1 MFFHFS
7 STDTEGLFK
16 AFTAEAITN
25 ADPGTFS
32 SMVALFA
39 LSSVVNQQINSVY
52 SPKNSR
58 LFSLFTRVIG
68 PCGGCKSEPIQL
80 ISIYWTF
87 KSFHFIVHLIIVR
100 FVMSYT
106 LPLTYELQE
115 KQLDVVKVYKAVD
128 TVIQSLKECREQVDT
143 QHAKWFKEVVDFA
156 KTINVVP
163 CVKRIAGQQT
173 L

>member
-1 MFFHFS
+1 M
-7 STDTEGLFK
+7 
-16 AFTAEAITN
+16 
-25 ADPGTFS
+25 
-32 SMVALFA
+32 
-39 LSSVVNQQINSVY
+39 
-52 SPKNSR
+52 
-58 LFSLFTRVIG
+58 
-68 PCGGCKSEPIQL
+68 
-80 ISIYWTF
+80 ISNNYDGSFNKDARNDAQGIYWTF

-143 QHAKWFKEVVDFA
+143 QYAKWFEEVVDFA